1 LISIIHSTP
10 SAQILLFIDFFQH
23 CFEVGLIKE
32 PNLPIHIG
40 DKEDHIIKER
50 NDNMR
55 KRNLWKKGITLSIIL
70 TMLVTLWPAGV
81 FQVANAE
88 VGDGNGYKDEMSYFI
103 LDSTTKTELGSETLD
118 TELPNQ
124 FGNKGKTVFYRY
136 GKSELPVS
144 GSTVGIKTS
153 ESIYVKVERMIK
165 DGDVWKVASNTGN
178 NTLIYDPSNPRNFSG
193 TVNLNDGMNRL
204 TFTGSSSDG
213 IGTKTDIMY
222 VRYDSNIFLN
232 SMTIIDG
239 NESVPLEGVVP
250 SASENDVITIEVKA
264 TNATRVILDGRE
276 YTPYG
281 DDTFLVGPITI
292 KQGLNTLNFELQNK
306 EGTKQN
312 YVREVYYYD
321 PTTLFVDGEYKLNNG
336 TTSNPFKDAFDA
348 TPKFP
353 LVLTQTATGEFKGG
367 MLVPYTGDATAQATD
382 LQSKITLMTAGN
394 FEATPTPTITVYDDS
409 HSDFQ
414 LVRGPNGLDYAVFP
428 VEVAFD
434 YTPASANET
443 ASLTIESTYVSAAD
457 PSRRTFSFEVLDD
470 SIIYI
475 DNVAYDP
482 SGSVSNISLSP
493 TTSTKIAA
501 NDVETTTFVIDASKD
516 ISLETVTV
524 NTPYGNATV
533 TSEAVGSSNKQK
545 IITVANLPDGEYNL
559 TFEITNG
566 GSPFDGR
573 IRIDNTPMIVY
584 KNFADGVTL
593 DYTYIG
599 PHTVE
604 IELPNIKIGEDIGQ
618 SKFFVNDNEVFTFEA
633 GQTVLDP
640 ANNSNNP
647 YVLEYKDNTTLNA
660 VMDGSGTG
668 AIIGDVIGET
678 DKTTINV
685 TGIDLRRGTNTFE
698 YTLFRDG
705 RQISQRTISFFIDDD
720 RTPEV
725 THYKPVLIEDRG
737 PIGDPDSWEDSKGI
751 SYSKQTGNHT
761 TNSMN
766 YDMLLQAYEVNQFEL
781 TMNGTTILTYKDG
794 ETITNSVMVEGISR
808 NVEDELITISG
819 RQRLTVRI
827 EGLDFNQS
835 NIHTFYL
842 KLVNTNGSMV
852 TMPIEFRREVM
863 PYLVKSPVPT
873 NGKEIVVNRNYVPI
887 YIQAENADKV
897 IIDKEE
903 AVYNKDMDWFEF
915 TYIGLKAN
923 KWTDID
929 FTVVRGQDEIE
940 GEVSVYYA
948 NTNQVGA
955 SFMQPFKNRIKALNG
970 VVELDFPKGTVLR
983 NRQFIDDRKTLY
995 EGHNL
1000 LVGIADPENGLID
1013 NVDYKGDSIPNYSGL
1028 RSRFSSLPNTF
1039 VTASPIIFVHGG
1051 LGVENDGQEPIVNGL
1066 QPHDND
1072 YPFTHYLVDNRMLE
1086 PSQRGELTLTFD
1098 EGIRYTSNPLVTV
1111 FRLNQDGRW
1120 ENIGG
1125 VVKKDEITVPFD
1137 DFGYYVAMKWRG
1149 AFEDAS
1155 NHSWARNSIE
1165 AMYSKGY
1172 MNGKQLGVEFGTVDP
1187 VSRGEFA
1194 QLLVK
1199 ALGLPINADGKE
1211 TFIDVKRG
1219 YSGRSGSLAHE
1230 DDVWEYEYV
1239 ETAARA
1245 GIVRG
1250 YSGNVFLPN
1259 KSLTREEAAQ
1269 MLATALNLKFAK
1281 NDTKLREGLLKTF
1294 EDGDKI
1300 SYYARPAVLAV
1311 HKAKIMEGAR
1321 ISTTTGD
1328 EKYNFYP
1335 DSTLTRA
1342 EAAVMITRVLIN
1354 ELKKLPKDFDTTN
1367 PGGQF

>member
-1 LISIIHSTP
+1 M
-10 SAQILLFIDFFQH
+10 
-23 CFEVGLIKE
+23 EK
-32 PNLPIHIG
+32 
-40 DKEDHIIKER
+40 
-50 NDNMR
+50 R
-55 KRNLWKKGITLSIIL
+55 KSWKKGITLSIIL
-70 TMLVTLWPAGV
+70 TMLITLWPAGIL
-81 FQVANAE
+81 QVANAAI
-88 VGDGNGYKDEMSYFI
+88 GDGNGYKDEMAYFI
-103 LDSTTKTELGSETLD
+103 LDSAIKTELGSD
-118 TELPNQ
+118 TEDTQLPNQ
-124 FGNKGKTVFYRY
+124 FGNIGNTVFYRY

-153 ESIYVKVERMIK
+153 ESISVKVERMIK
-165 DGDVWKVASNTGN
+165 DGNVWKVASNTGN
-178 NTLIYDPSNPRNFSG
+178 STLIFDPSNPRSFSG
-193 TVNLNDGMNRL
+193 MVNLNDGMNRL
-204 TFTGSSSDG
+204 SIEGTSSDG
-213 IGTKTDIMY
+213 IGTKTDILY

-239 NESVPLEGVVP
+239 NESVSLEGVVP
-250 SASENDVITIEVKA
+250 SASQNDVVTIEVKA
-264 TNATRVILDGRE
+264 TNATRIILDGRE

-281 DDTFLVGPITI
+281 DDTFLVGPITLS
-292 KQGLNTLNFELQNK
+292 QGLNTLNFELQNK

-312 YVREVYYYD
+312 YIREVYYYD
-321 PTTLFVDGEYKLNNG
+321 PNTLFING
-336 TTSNPFKDAFDA
+336 DFALPSIVSPKSAFEQI
-348 TPKFP
+348 PEFP
-353 LVLTQTATGEFKGG
+353 LTLTNTVTGEFTGG
-367 MLVPYTGDATAQATD
+367 VLVPYTGVATSQAAD
-382 LQSKITLMTAGN
+382 LKSEITLFTAGN
-394 FEATPTPTITVYDDS
+394 FETTPSPTITVYDDS
-409 HSDFQ
+409 HPDFQ
-414 LVRGPNGLDYAVFP
+414 LLRGPNGLDYAVFP
-428 VEVAFD
+428 VEVAFE

-443 ASLTIESTYVSAAD
+443 GSLTIESTHVSGID
-457 PSRRTFSFEVLDD
+457 PSRRTFSFKVLDD

-482 SGSVSNISLSP
+482 SGSTSNISLTA
-493 TTSTKIAA
+493 TTAAKIATD
-501 NDVETTTFVIDASKD
+501 DVETTTFVIDASKD
-516 ISLETVTV
+516 ISGETITV
-524 NTPYGNATV
+524 KTPYGTAIV
-533 TSEAVGSSNKQK
+533 TSEVVGSSNKQK

-573 IRIDNTPMIVY
+573 IRLDDTPMIVY

-599 PHTVE
+599 SQTVE

-618 SKFFVNDNEVFTFEA
+618 SKFFVNDNEIFTFEA
-633 GQTVLDP
+633 GQAVLDP

-647 YVLEYKDNTTLNA
+647 YLLEYKDNTTLNA
-660 VMDGSGTG
+660 TMDDSGTG
-668 AIIGDVIGET
+668 AVIGNVEGET

-685 TGIDLRRGTNTFE
+685 NGIELKRGTNTFE
-698 YTLFRDG
+698 YTLYKDG

-725 THYKPVLIEDRG
+725 MHFKPVLIEDRQA
-737 PIGDPDSWEDSKGI
+737 ITNSNSWEDSKGI

-761 TNSMN
+761 TNAK
-766 YDMLLQAYEVNQFEL
+766 DFDLLLQAFEVNQFEL
-781 TMNGTTILTYKDG
+781 TMDGATILSYTDG
-794 ETITNSVMVEGISR
+794 ESLPSSISVEGKSR
-808 NVEDELITISG
+808 NVDEQIITISG

-827 EGLDFNQS
+827 EGLNFDQS

-842 KLVNTNGSMV
+842 KLVNKNGSMI
-852 TMPIEFRREVM
+852 TMPIEFRREVT

-873 NGKEIVVNRNYVPI
+873 NGSDIVVNRNYVPV

-903 AVYNKDMDWFEF
+903 AVYNKDKDWFEF
-915 TYIGLKAN
+915 TYIGLKAD

-929 FTVVRGQDEIE
+929 FTVVRGEDEVD
-940 GEVSVYYA
+940 GEISIYYA

-970 VVELDFPKGTVLR
+970 VVELDFSKGTVLR
-983 NRQFIDDRKTLY
+983 NREFIDDRKKLY

-1000 LVGIADPENGLID
+1000 LIGIADPDNGLID
-1013 NVDYKGDSIPNYSGL
+1013 NVDYKGDSIAIYSGL
-1028 RSRFSSLPNTF
+1028 RSRFSSLPTTF
-1039 VTASPIIFVHGG
+1039 VSASPIVFVHGG
-1051 LGVENDGQEPIVNGL
+1051 LGVEFDNEEPIINGL
-1066 QPHDND
+1066 QPHDEDN
-1072 YPFTHYLVDNRMLE
+1072 PFTHYRVDDRMLE

-1098 EGIRYTSNPLVTV
+1098 EGVRDTASPLVTV

-1125 VVKKDEITVPFD
+1125 VVKKNEITVPFD
-1137 DFGYYVAMKWRG
+1137 DFGYYVVMKWRG
-1149 AFEDAS
+1149 TFEDAS

-1165 AMYSKGY
+1165 AMYAKGY
-1172 MNGKQLGVEFGTVDP
+1172 MNGKQVGVEFGTVEP
-1187 VSRGEFA
+1187 VNRGEFA

-1199 ALGLPINADGKE
+1199 VLGLPINADGKE

-1239 ETAARA
+1239 ETATRA
-1245 GIVRG
+1245 GIIRG
-1250 YSGNVFLPN
+1250 YSGNVYLPN
-1259 KSLTREEAAQ
+1259 KSLTREEAAL
-1269 MLATALNLKFAK
+1269 MLATALNLKFSK
-1281 NDTKLREGLLKTF
+1281 NDEKLRGGLLKVF

-1321 ISTTTGD
+1321 ISTTTGKD
-1328 EKYNFYP
+1328 AKYNFYP
-1335 DSTLTRA
+1335 ESTLTRA

-1354 ELKKLPKDFDTTN
+1354 QLKKLPKDFDTTN
-1367 PGGQF
+1367 PSGQF